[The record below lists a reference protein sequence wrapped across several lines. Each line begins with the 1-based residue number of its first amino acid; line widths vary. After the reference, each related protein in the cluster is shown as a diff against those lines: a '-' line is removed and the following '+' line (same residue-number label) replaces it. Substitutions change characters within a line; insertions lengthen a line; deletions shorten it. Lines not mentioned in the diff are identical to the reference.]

1 MTKEIEEKQDGDK
14 DDSVSCEHETT
25 RTPLDLQHIAHT
37 DTVFSWQLTYRTV
50 DFTAEISTAG
60 CVEPYY
66 TKE

>member
-37 DTVFSWQLTYRTV
+37 DTVFS
-50 DFTAEISTAG
+50 
-60 CVEPYY
+60 
-66 TKE
+66 